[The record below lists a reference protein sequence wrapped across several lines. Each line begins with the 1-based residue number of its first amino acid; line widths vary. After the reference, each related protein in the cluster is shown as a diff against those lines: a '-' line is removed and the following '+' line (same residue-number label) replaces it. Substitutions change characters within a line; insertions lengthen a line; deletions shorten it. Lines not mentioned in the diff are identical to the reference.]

1 MRRAP
6 GNRIRHPP
14 LKLRDNFRRSN
25 SCPHLRPHLRAR
37 IAQSPERAIRRPTR
51 THHLRC
57 RPSDRPEVV
66 APLAQWPPSAARIS
80 PGEQLTR
87 REGFSRSSAKC
98 AANAENYETGRRHS
112 GLMELLGRICGGRR
126 RMVRVFRCAAV
137 LLLLSW
143 PASAEVHL
151 DYTFSQWEKLQ
162 DVDRTAYIAR
172 FIDTLR
178 TMAATEPA
186 QLAARHYSQCIMRS
200 RLTAMQLANF
210 LREYV
215 RARPEMQGSSVQHA
229 IDDYLNALCG
239 RPFD

>member
-1 MRRAP
+1 MRDHLER
-6 GNRIRHPP
+6 GRLSHDREQTRKRRGCYQNSGTRNRDQFLSCRCPCYSSHP
-14 LKLRDNFRRSN
+14 F
-25 SCPHLRPHLRAR
+25 
-37 IAQSPERAIRRPTR
+37 
-51 THHLRC
+51 C
-57 RPSDRPEVV
+57 R
-66 APLAQWPPSAARIS
+66 
-80 PGEQLTR
+80 G
-87 REGFSRSSAKC
+87 
-98 AANAENYETGRRHS
+98 
-112 GLMELLGRICGGRR
+112 
-126 RMVRVFRCAAV
+126 VRVFRYAAV

-143 PASAEVHL
+143 PAIAEVHL

-162 DVDRTAYIAR
+162 DDDRTAYIAR

-200 RLTAMQLANF
+200 RLTARQLANF

-229 IDDYLNALCG
+229 INDYLNALCG